1 MPRTRRPNRTNE
13 SNVSSANCDEYTY
26 DTLPEERKKLLQ
38 AKLDDLERE
47 VENRIEAANT
57 EVQGI
62 AQSIRNAYRVA
73 IFQLPKNQREMNLE
87 ALVLQNKKDKKEG
100 LIAPRESLIVSTQLA
115 KVAENVTETVKD
127 KVSAVKK
134 TTKKKFN
141 EKESIEKEGDLRPLT
156 STAFTN
162 RKCGK
167 IPDSLQNLS
176 AIMPV
181 NHETPK
187 VINQSVKR
195 LMPRIAKPNEL
206 AVSLNGSPIL
216 MALDNITPKKQKA
229 IDSILEFTNRT
240 NLIDEKKE
248 DESTDADMEAL
259 VKLQSVRAKIDSMRN
274 MNDQ

>member
-187 VINQSVKR
+187 MINQSVKR

>member
-1 MPRTRRPNRTNE
+1 MPRTRRPNRNNE

-26 DTLPEERKKLLQ
+26 DTLPEERKKQLQ
-38 AKLDDLERE
+38 AKLEDLEKE

-181 NHETPK
+181 NHDTPK
-187 VINQSVKR
+187 PVNQSVKR
-195 LMPRIAKPNEL
+195 LMPRVAKPNEL
-206 AVSLNGSPIL
+206 ALSLNGSPIL

-229 IDSILEFTNRT
+229 IDSILEITNRT

-248 DESTDADMEAL
+248 NESTDADMEAL

-274 MNDQ
+274 MND